1 MDKNTF
7 SSEENILQRI
17 QELKNDIDSLEREG
31 LSLRKEIV
39 ELRDKMQML
48 HALKKISITE

>member
-7 SSEENILQRI
+7 SSEENILQCI

-48 HALKKISITE
+48 HVLKKISITE